1 VPLLPYL
8 FGLHSA
14 LKTSMV
20 MTAIVFFAI
29 GSIKSQW
36 STAVWWRSG
45 MSTLALGAVAAGLA
59 YAVGQLL
66 NSITPQ

>member
-1 VPLLPYL
+1 
-8 FGLHSA
+8 
-14 LKTSMV
+14 

-45 MSTLALGAVAAGLA
+45 LSTLALGAVAAGLA
-59 YAVGQLL
+59 YGVGQLL
-66 NSITPQ
+66 NNLTPQ